1 MSLEENWENLFHGLK
16 KERLD
21 TRKLKKQ
28 VELAARKEHKK
39 VWKTFKYPVM
49 KVCKEFARSIGGKVF
64 LSDKHTQHYLSS
76 PWTSGKYFHEYYLS
90 FYECEVSSSYHSFEV
105 RITTEYKYGNNLND
119 SWVKSYLHFK
129 LSEGEIPP
137 SCIPINELTEQLLA
151 TKFMEIYR
159 RMK

>member
-39 VWKTFKYPVM
+39 VWKTFKHPVM
-49 KVCKEFARSIGGKVF
+49 KVCKEFARSAGGEVW
-64 LSDKHTQHYLSS
+64 LEDKHTQQYLSS
-76 PWTSGKYFHEYYLS
+76 PWSPGQYFHRYEFS
-90 FYECEVSSSYHSFEV
+90 FNEV
-105 RITTEYKYGNNLND
+105 RSGYSSFWVIITTEYKYGNNLDD
-119 SWVKSYLHFK
+119 SWVKSYLYFK
-129 LSEGEIPP
+129 LCEGETPP
-137 SCIPINELTEQLLA
+137 RCIPINELTEQLLA
-151 TKFMEIYR
+151 TKFIEIYK